1 MQFIDVPNIRLSKY
15 IKQTDRFRGRD
26 NSTVI
31 NGDFYTQ
38 IEIMDRIPDRTPVR
52 K

>member
-1 MQFIDVPNIRLSKY
+1 MQFIYVPNIRLSKY
-15 IKQTDRFRGRD
+15 INTDRFKGRD

-31 NGDFYTQ
+31 NGDLYTQ
-38 IEIMDRIPDRTPVR
+38 IEIMDRISDRTPVR